1 MVEVGDLKE
10 KEARKLRER
19 GRDRRRR
26 REKES
31 VVFVGRNGKEDEEIE
46 KA

>member
-19 GRDRRRR
+19 GRDRRR
-26 REKES
+26 EKES
-31 VVFVGRNGKEDEEIE
+31 VEFVGRNGKEEEETE